1 MNEVIFEIDTTPGSP
16 SNYYPLD
23 LMVHRSP
30 QYDWNG
36 VNLLINPT
44 VVNSGL
50 EHSEDTRQ
58 IPFLTNGTTKYPFKT
73 RGKEYQMALQGVT
86 SVLIAGKEYPK
97 YIFFVKALTSD

>member
-44 VVNSGL
+44 VVTSGL

-58 IPFLTNGTTKYPFKT
+58 IPFLMNGTTKYRLKL
-73 RGKEYQMALQGVT
+73 A
-86 SVLIAGKEYPK
+86 
-97 YIFFVKALTSD
+97 VKNIRWLFEG